1 MQPLAFLF
9 NYLNKD
15 RKRRLYQQW
24 VDSAELPPEAIPRE
38 EEDEEGRPR
47 PGPGTGTDK
56 PLGSIPYLLMILT
69 FIISC
74 VTLIVLTVHVC

>member
-15 RKRRLYQQW
+15 KKRRLYRQW
-24 VDSAELPPEAIPRE
+24 VDSAELPPEAVPRE
-38 EEDEEGRPR
+38 EEDEEGRPSR
-47 PGPGTGTDK
+47 GMDQPGFN
-56 PLGSIPYLLMILT
+56 IPYLLMLLT

-74 VTLIVLTVHVC
+74 ITLIVLTVHVC